1 MTADADPPLVTL
13 PTSAVLDLAV
23 LLTEVDEFLR
33 SSPVATDDLTVF
45 LAGRG
50 HSVSMSCNG
59 FPADPPAPEHPL
71 LILPLAWCLARRQPL
86 PGGQVSSRGRNEY
99 EK

>member
-1 MTADADPPLVTL
+1 MTTEDPPPITL
-13 PTSAVLDLAV
+13 PAISVVLLAE

-33 SSPVATDDLTVF
+33 SSPVATDGLTVF

-50 HSVSMSCNG
+50 HSVRMSRNG